1 MSSPPVQSSQHDYFL
16 PPRFVGFSSL
26 LSNKLRWLGS
36 RFSERVNRIR
46 LSRRPDTGV
55 VMNFHRYLLIGLLAA
70 VFAALI
76 IPEPV
81 LATHWTSGGATLRP
95 NEPYQGVLTTF
106 YLRVVNGA
114 SDYELIVTLVWVHF
128 CWQQTTPT
136 EDGYFFYDND
146 FPPTPYIPPGGYRD
160 YPGAIQ
166 VPEDRSGSC
175 SIHAKV
181 TGRTTYEN
189 FYTTDFYGSIN
200 ILVPAPLAVSIS
212 PNPNVGVAPLAVK
225 FYTTV
230 TGGVYPY
237 TYSWTFGD
245 GEISAQKDP
254 LHTYTSSG
262 TWTVTLVVVDSQSR
276 QQSKTTTVTVSPSSS
291 PSPTP
296 TPSPG
301 PTPPPP
307 APPFWQ
313 QYWYLILA
321 AVGVAVAVPIVM
333 RTVKASSA
341 KTHPQP
347 PAGQIP
353 SPARQFCANCGAALS
368 SSESFCSAC
377 GKASS

>member
-1 MSSPPVQSSQHDYFL
+1 MNH
-16 PPRFVGFSSL
+16 
-26 LSNKLRWLGS
+26 
-36 RFSERVNRIR
+36 RIYVSII
-46 LSRRPDTGV
+46 LV
-55 VMNFHRYLLIGLLAA
+55 LAVLLISTGL
-70 VFAALI
+70 
-76 IPEPV
+76 EPAR
-81 LATHWTSGGATLRP
+81 ATHWASTVDTTP
-95 NEPYQGVLTTF
+95 DNVYQGVFTRFTV
-106 YLRVVNGA
+106 RVHNAA
-114 SDYELIVTLVWVHF
+114 SEILYVSKVWVHF
-128 CWQQTTPT
+128 CWQGKSDQSDWYAT
-136 EDGYFFYDND
+136 GYVFFESSLGFQISPLGFYDFTGD
-146 FPPTPYIPPGGYRD
+146 
-160 YPGAIQ
+160 IQ
-166 VPEDRSGSC
+166 VPEAISGSC
-175 SIHAKV
+175 VVIPQV
-181 TGRTTYEN
+181 TGRTALETFQTVTYCPDIN
-189 FYTTDFYGSIN
+189 NIPASCGSIN

-212 PNPNVGVAPLAVK
+212 PNPNVGVAPLKVQ
-225 FYTTV
+225 FYATV